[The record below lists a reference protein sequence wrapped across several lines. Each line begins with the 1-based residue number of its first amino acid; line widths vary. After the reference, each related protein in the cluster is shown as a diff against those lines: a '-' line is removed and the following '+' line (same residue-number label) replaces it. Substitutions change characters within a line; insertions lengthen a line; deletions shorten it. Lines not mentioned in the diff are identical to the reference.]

1 MQLVA
6 LMQER
11 YSIPSKQTI
20 ILLIELEQEGLL
32 QFDDKQIPNPIS
44 LHDYVFSK
52 KNMWYWGI
60 IAIIVSSTVAFFAI
74 PDSEYP
80 LVYLRFVLGLPCILF
95 LPGYT
100 LNRLL
105 FHKSS
110 MNEAEKI
117 ERVALNIGI
126 SLTLTL
132 IIGLFLNYT
141 PWGIQLVP
149 IVFSLLIVTLIF
161 ATVAEVREYQMSL
174 L

>member
-1 MQLVA
+1 M
-6 LMQER
+6 
-11 YSIPSKQTI
+11 KQ
-20 ILLIELEQEGLL
+20 
-32 QFDDKQIPNPIS
+32 
-44 LHDYVFSK
+44 
-52 KNMWYWGI
+52 
-60 IAIIVSSTVAFFAI
+60 
-74 PDSEYP
+74 
-80 LVYLRFVLGLPCILF
+80 
-95 LPGYT
+95 
-100 LNRLL
+100 
-105 FHKSS
+105 
-110 MNEAEKI
+110 AEKI